1 MEIIA
6 KVETII
12 APAIEA
18 AGMELVDVQYVPEN
32 GKKVLRVF
40 IDKEGGVRLA
50 DCEAVSRT
58 IGDLID
64 EADILP
70 QSYVLEVSS
79 PGIDRVLKK
88 EKDFVRFQGYKARI
102 TMQLPLDGQRNFL
115 GPIASVQN
123 GCVTLNDVTG
133 KVVVLPIVNIARA
146 RLDPEM

>member
-6 KVETII
+6 KIEALIS
-12 APAIEA
+12 PAIEA
-18 AGMELVDVQYVPEN
+18 GGMELVDVQYVPEN
-32 GKKVLRVF
+32 SKKVLRVF

-50 DCEAVSRT
+50 DCEAVSRA

-64 EADILP
+64 ESNILP

-88 EKDFVRFQGYKARI
+88 EKDFVRFTGHKARI

-115 GPIASVQN
+115 GPIVSVTN

-146 RLDPEM
+146 RLDYEM